1 MYSELA
7 ALQVLLEGVALPA
20 SKAELIEYARE
31 QDGGRAVALLERLP
45 DREYRR
51 LDDVGEALAPVQPSS
66 EDRDAVPHAESD
78 LPPGRGDYVSAPHP
92 NPGKV
97 RDNTP
102 PGNPPQKVIEQQSKT
117 QNAQKERQEKM
128 L

>member
-1 MYSELA
+1 MHAEVA
-7 ALQVLLEGVALPA
+7 ELQVLLEGVALPA
-20 SKAELIEYARE
+20 SKDELIRYARE
-31 QDGGRAVALLERLP
+31 QDGGGRALSLLEHLP
-45 DREYRR
+45 EREYRR

-66 EDRDAVPHAESD
+66 EEQEPLPHEESD
-78 LPPGRGDYVSAPHP
+78 VTPGGAEYTTAHP

-97 RDNTP
+97 RDDAP
-102 PGNPPQKVIEQQSKT
+102 PGNPPQKVIEQQKKT